1 MDPDADPIELDFIT
15 IDVFTQT
22 KYQGNPLAIVK
33 VPSTITL
40 TQEQKQ
46 SIAREFNLSE
56 TTFLHEQ
63 PTEKLSWKVDIFM
76 TTAELP
82 FAGHPTIGTACYAL
96 GHAAVARNLAE
107 RNLEG
112 EFEIKAGTVGLR
124 YDAKERLAR
133 AEIPHD
139 CKF

>member
-1 MDPDADPIELDFIT
+1 MDEDPIQLDFIT
-15 IDVFTQT
+15 VDVFTQT
-22 KYQGNPLAIVK
+22 KYEGNPLAIVK
-33 VPSTITL
+33 VPSTTTL

-96 GHAAVARNLAE
+96 SHAAVARNLAE
-107 RNLEG
+107 IHLDG

-124 YDAKERLAR
+124 YDVEKKTAR
-133 AEIPHD
+133 AAIPHD
-139 CKF
+139 CK